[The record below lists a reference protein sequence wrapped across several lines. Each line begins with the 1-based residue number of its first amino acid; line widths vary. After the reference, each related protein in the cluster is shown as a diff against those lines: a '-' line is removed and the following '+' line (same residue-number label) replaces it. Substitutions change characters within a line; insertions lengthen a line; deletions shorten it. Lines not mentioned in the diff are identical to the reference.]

1 MADKRDYYEVLGLQK
16 GASDND
22 IKKAFRK
29 MAMKYHPDKNPGD
42 KVAEE
47 KFKEINEA
55 YAVLSDPEKKEKYDR
70 FGHAGVDPNSG
81 FGGGAGGFGGFG
93 GFEDIFDMFGGAFG
107 GFGGGSRG
115 RRNNGPRKG
124 SDLQKAV
131 TITFEEAAFGTK
143 KEIRLNKYV
152 KCKTCGGSGAAPG
165 TSKKSCPKCGGTGE
179 IRTAQRT
186 PLGTFQSVSPC
197 PDCNG
202 TGEINETPCPDC
214 GGSGKTRDNVTISVN
229 IPAGVDNDSVI
240 PIKGQGEPG
249 VNGGPD
255 GDLYIVI
262 NVEPHKIFERRG
274 QDLWLEIPITFD
286 QAALGDDIIVPTLEG
301 KVSYKVPSGT
311 QPDTIF
317 RLKGKGIK
325 SVRGNRKGDLY
336 VKVNLEVPKS
346 DFCDGGKGDR
356 RMLSEEE
363 QLPGF
368 TERVLFLD
376 RSIKNHKS
384 TRVCIQKGYALF
396 LLTEK

>member
-115 RRNNGPRKG
+115 RRNNSPRKG

-336 VKVNLEVPKS
+336 VKVNLEVPTKLNSKQKKAISAMAEKVTGECYQKKS
-346 DFCDGGKGDR
+346 
-356 RMLSEEE
+356 S
-363 QLPGF
+363 
-368 TERVLFLD
+368 FLD
-376 RSIKNHKS
+376 SLKEFFS
-384 TRVCIQKGYALF
+384 
-396 LLTEK
+396 

>member
-214 GGSGKTRDNVTISVN
+214 GGSGKMRDNVTISVN

-336 VKVNLEVPKS
+336 VKVNLEVPTKLNSKQKKAISAMAEKVTGECYQKKS
-346 DFCDGGKGDR
+346 
-356 RMLSEEE
+356 S
-363 QLPGF
+363 
-368 TERVLFLD
+368 FLD
-376 RSIKNHKS
+376 SLKEFFS
-384 TRVCIQKGYALF
+384 
-396 LLTEK
+396 

>member
-47 KFKEINEA
+47 KFKEIKEA

-81 FGGGAGGFGGFG
+81 FGGGAGGFSGFG

-336 VKVNLEVPKS
+336 VKVNLEVPMKLNSKQKKAISAMAEKVTGECYQKKS
-346 DFCDGGKGDR
+346 
-356 RMLSEEE
+356 S
-363 QLPGF
+363 
-368 TERVLFLD
+368 FLD
-376 RSIKNHKS
+376 SLKEFFS
-384 TRVCIQKGYALF
+384 
-396 LLTEK
+396 